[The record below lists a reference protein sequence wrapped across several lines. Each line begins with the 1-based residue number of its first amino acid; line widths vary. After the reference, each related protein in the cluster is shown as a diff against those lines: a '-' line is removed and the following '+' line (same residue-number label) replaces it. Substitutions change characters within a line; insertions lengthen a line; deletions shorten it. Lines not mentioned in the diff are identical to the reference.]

1 MWRYRELRVAV
12 QVTRAARAARGRGC
26 QRAGLD
32 CDGSHAGLF
41 CGVLVIVFTITSIIL
56 SSVFSADLTTADLAT
71 ADLTA
76 DLTTA
81 DLAAAD
87 LRTADLTADLTAADL
102 TADLATAD
110 VATADLTTAD
120 LATADL
126 TTADLTASPELGGL
140 VRSVS
145 SLVLYT
151 VATLAVL
158 VGTCQIR
165 CGDISTYLNI
175 YISIYL
181 TIYRSLRYSPSV
193 SGLLAKLLLVSGQT
207 GVLLY
212 TVGSGLRCHLQ
223 VRMYSI
229 HAAQVYIHPGHHA
242 EPGVPA
248 GAGLAPRH
256 QPPDPAADTLPRRR
270 GP

>member
-1 MWRYRELRVAV
+1 MSVERCVVWRHRELRVAV

-56 SSVFSADLTTADLAT
+56 SSVFSADLTADLAT
-71 ADLTA
+71 ADLTADITTA

-87 LRTADLTADLTAADL
+87 LATDDLTTADL

-110 VATADLTTAD
+110 LTAEV
-120 LATADL
+120 
-126 TTADLTASPELGGL
+126 TASPVPLGGL
-140 VRSVS
+140 VRSLS

-165 CGDISTYLNI
+165 WISTYLLI
-175 YISIYL
+175 
-181 TIYRSLRYSPSV
+181 
-193 SGLLAKLLLVSGQT
+193 
-207 GVLLY
+207 
-212 TVGSGLRCHLQ
+212 
-223 VRMYSI
+223 
-229 HAAQVYIHPGHHA
+229 
-242 EPGVPA
+242 
-248 GAGLAPRH
+248 
-256 QPPDPAADTLPRRR
+256 
-270 GP
+270 

>member
-1 MWRYRELRVAV
+1 M

-56 SSVFSADLTTADLAT
+56 SSVFSADLAT
-71 ADLTA
+71 ADLTADITTA

-87 LRTADLTADLTAADL
+87 L
-102 TADLATAD
+102 ATD
-110 VATADLTTAD
+110 
-120 LATADL
+120 DL
-126 TTADLTASPELGGL
+126 TTADLTADLASADLTTAELTASPVPLGGL
-140 VRSVS
+140 VRSLS

-165 CGDISTYLNI
+165 WISTYLLI
-175 YISIYL
+175 
-181 TIYRSLRYSPSV
+181 
-193 SGLLAKLLLVSGQT
+193 
-207 GVLLY
+207 
-212 TVGSGLRCHLQ
+212 
-223 VRMYSI
+223 
-229 HAAQVYIHPGHHA
+229 
-242 EPGVPA
+242 
-248 GAGLAPRH
+248 
-256 QPPDPAADTLPRRR
+256 
-270 GP
+270 

>member
-1 MWRYRELRVAV
+1 MWRLRKLRVAV

-56 SSVFSADLTTADLAT
+56 SSVFSADLTADLAT
-71 ADLTA
+71 ADLTADITTA

-87 LRTADLTADLTAADL
+87 LATDDLTTAEL
-102 TADLATAD
+102 TADLAS
-110 VATADLTTAD
+110 ADLTTAE
-120 LATADL
+120 
-126 TTADLTASPELGGL
+126 LTASPLGGL
-140 VRSVS
+140 VRSLS

-165 CGDISTYLNI
+165 WISTYLH
-175 YISIYL
+175 IYL
-181 TIYRSLRYSPSV
+181 STYLSTYQ
-193 SGLLAKLLLVSGQT
+193 A
-207 GVLLY
+207 
-212 TVGSGLRCHLQ
+212 
-223 VRMYSI
+223 
-229 HAAQVYIHPGHHA
+229 
-242 EPGVPA
+242 
-248 GAGLAPRH
+248 
-256 QPPDPAADTLPRRR
+256 
-270 GP
+270 

>member
-1 MWRYRELRVAV
+1 MAV

-56 SSVFSADLTTADLAT
+56 SSVFSADLTADLAT
-71 ADLTA
+71 ADLTADITTA

-87 LRTADLTADLTAADL
+87 LATDDLTTADL
-102 TADLATAD
+102 TADLATAE
-110 VATADLTTAD
+110 
-120 LATADL
+120 
-126 TTADLTASPELGGL
+126 LTASPVPLGSL
-140 VRSVS
+140 VRSLS

-165 CGDISTYLNI
+165 WISTYLDI
-175 YISIYL
+175 
-181 TIYRSLRYSPSV
+181 
-193 SGLLAKLLLVSGQT
+193 
-207 GVLLY
+207 
-212 TVGSGLRCHLQ
+212 
-223 VRMYSI
+223 
-229 HAAQVYIHPGHHA
+229 
-242 EPGVPA
+242 
-248 GAGLAPRH
+248 
-256 QPPDPAADTLPRRR
+256 
-270 GP
+270 

>member
-1 MWRYRELRVAV
+1 MWRHRELRVAV

-56 SSVFSADLTTADLAT
+56 SSVFSADLTADLAT
-71 ADLTA
+71 ADLTADITTA

-87 LRTADLTADLTAADL
+87 LATDDLTTADL

-110 VATADLTTAD
+110 LTAE
-120 LATADL
+120 
-126 TTADLTASPELGGL
+126 LTASPVPLGGL
-140 VRSVS
+140 VRSLS

-165 CGDISTYLNI
+165 WISTYLLIYLSI
-175 YISIYL
+175 YISILDIYL
-181 TIYRSLRYSPSV
+181 PIY
-193 SGLLAKLLLVSGQT
+193 SGACAT
-207 GVLLY
+207 
-212 TVGSGLRCHLQ
+212 
-223 VRMYSI
+223 
-229 HAAQVYIHPGHHA
+229 
-242 EPGVPA
+242 
-248 GAGLAPRH
+248 
-256 QPPDPAADTLPRRR
+256 PPWCR
-270 GP
+270 GC